1 MDRKTVK
8 PTKMISTVLEKYGL
22 NPDTSCWDCHGT
34 LVINH
39 KACKIIAKQA
49 GIEFGAPMIVQSD
62 AEKGIVVILV
72 EGTMPTAN
80 SSRTEWS
87 FGEATPKNNKNSYP
101 FAMAEKRAKD
111 RITLSLA
118 GIHGY
123 VYSEM
128 EADDFRETAPE
139 KPKSI
144 HKASIQS
151 VEKEE
156 PQANSLINWIDELN
170 AALMACGCEGKTDA
184 NQVCRWLWDG
194 EVTGVDECRDDS
206 DKARDTIYKMDM
218 KTDSGINRNDFLSES
233 TEYAEVE

>member
-1 MDRKTVK
+1 MARKTVK

-34 LVINH
+34 MVIYH
-39 KACKIIAKQA
+39 KACQIIAMQA

-80 SSRTEWS
+80 GSRTDWS
-87 FGEATPKNNKNSYP
+87 FGEASPTNNKNSYP
-101 FAMAEKRAKD
+101 YAMAEKRAKD

-128 EADDFRETAPE
+128 EADDFRESAPE
-139 KPKSI
+139 PNPPPKSI

-151 VEKEE
+151 KDKKV
-156 PQANSLINWIDELN
+156 SDIIDWVDELN
-170 AALMACGCEGKTDA
+170 TALMACGCEGKTEA
-184 NQVCRWLWDG
+184 NQVCKWLWEG
-194 EVTGVDECRDDS
+194 EVSGVDECRGNQDS
-206 DKARDTIYKMDM
+206 ARDTIYKMDA

-233 TEYAEVE
+233 MDYSEAE